1 MRPHAALSPL
11 ALLLAAT
18 LSACAPPASKHE
30 TQVELRRMAVVQHD
44 AKGAP
49 LAVVVELEYPECPG
63 EQEESFQEDAAFA
76 QCIGKYKAGDKLPAT
91 ISWEPVGYGHYD
103 SEVEKIGD
111 CNRTRDPA
119 QSRSYEVV
127 EECSDVVVDGVKV
140 GFHCDR
146 RPTKSAPRQVPVVPA
161 HLTRDAREKR
171 FPASRKG
178 FSLFERVSPFLKKFF
193 AF

>member
-1 MRPHAALSPL
+1 MRLRAAVSPL
-11 ALLLAAT
+11 AILLAAT

-30 TQVELRRMAVVQHD
+30 TQVELRRMATVQYD

-76 QCIGKYKAGDKLPAT
+76 RCIGKYKQGDKLTAT

-103 SEVEKIGD
+103 SEVEKLGD
-111 CNRTRDPA
+111 CSRTRDPA

-127 EECSDVVVDGVKV
+127 EECADVVVDGIKV

-146 RPTKSAPRQVPVVPA
+146 KPTKELLDKCPWFRR
-161 HLTRDAREKR
+161 T
-171 FPASRKG
+171 
-178 FSLFERVSPFLKKFF
+178 
-193 AF
+193 